1 MLSNDFE
8 NKKELMNEIGYDES
22 EIIAKEQIK
31 AYAIKN
37 TKKNISELQNVPI
50 DKYGLQM
57 DIFEELISSLNAVS
71 DRIWFNISDAS
82 ND

>member
-1 MLSNDFE
+1 MAFGFGVD
-8 NKKELMNEIGYDES
+8 
-22 EIIAKEQIK
+22 
-31 AYAIKN
+31 
-37 TKKNISELQNVPI
+37 
-50 DKYGLQM
+50 